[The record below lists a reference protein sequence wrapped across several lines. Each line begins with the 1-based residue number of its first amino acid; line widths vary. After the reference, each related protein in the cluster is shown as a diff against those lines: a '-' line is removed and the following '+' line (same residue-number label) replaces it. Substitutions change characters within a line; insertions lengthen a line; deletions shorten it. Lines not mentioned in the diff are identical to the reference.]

1 METVFEEISPES
13 YPEYSNPVQEMQ
25 DDSQMECLVSPGLAP
40 ESQAG
45 MLHSL
50 LESSSSCQ
58 KNYDECSEV
67 EQLRKKNALLCT
79 NLKNLKRKH
88 KNALQILRRKTKKIR
103 ELQDLLKSKDKEL
116 SNAIKKKSLDKI
128 PPGLKALFDRI
139 ISKTE
144 CENSSTKKYTEELK
158 RFALEMD
165 FLSPKAYR
173 FLRSESGDNLP
184 HARTMGKC
192 LQNIDCDPGITKE
205 SLELL
210 LAYTSK
216 EKEQH
221 RTVICQ
227 LVFDE
232 VYIFKHLQNIGEKS
246 YGVSVLGEGQA
257 TQILTFLLVSV
268 DLQWKLPVAYFPF
281 YKMQAPQKAGI
292 IEKVIHS
299 VQQTG
304 VIINGITFDGAKI
317 NFKAIRI
324 MGCDLSKSLDNYA
337 VTEGLGSEIFIY
349 PDPVHM
355 LKLVRNTFSE
365 YDLYDNED
373 RIISFRFIKA
383 LVDLQESEGVKLNN
397 HLRTEHVQFK
407 NKIMNVRLAAQTLSN
422 SVANAI
428 DVCREQLKL
437 PDFKDSQG
445 TSNFLRVFNNAFD
458 VLNSRSSN
466 HAGNKSQQS
475 KELVVSS
482 PNGTGF
488 IGMRACLTNLVQ
500 IYKNLKIRASEDDIE
515 LKTYALNQDHL
526 ELFFGCI
533 RTRLGCNTN
542 PTVLQFRSSYKKLLT
557 YVELK
562 QNPEGGNC
570 LGDLAKISVLGLN
583 TNGNLNYLNGV
594 KENNQTQEKFTT
606 EEEVEI
612 EIKENLKKKSVTD
625 EDLLAISEIVKNFS
639 TTTELSLE
647 LQADV
652 IVTKIKGKVFCE
664 GCVSELTQT
673 NNANE
678 EHASDLILALTKH
691 CEAYMRQCI
700 EVMGEV
706 EFHKS
711 MEVQEMVNTL
721 LFTFKDYAFENS
733 LTHLTDS
740 IDHYVNLLSVY
751 ITTYAKVRMRQRENK
766 INEKLSNRNK
776 LHRLTHFKN
785 M

>member
-184 HARTMGKC
+184 HARTMGKW

-257 TQILTFLLVSV
+257 TQILTFMLVSV

-373 RIISFRFIKA
+373 RIISFRFIKS

-407 NKIMNVRLAAQTLSN
+407 NKIMN
-422 SVANAI
+422 
-428 DVCREQLKL
+428 
-437 PDFKDSQG
+437 
-445 TSNFLRVFNNAFD
+445 
-458 VLNSRSSN
+458 
-466 HAGNKSQQS
+466 
-475 KELVVSS
+475 
-482 PNGTGF
+482 
-488 IGMRACLTNLVQ
+488 
-500 IYKNLKIRASEDDIE
+500 
-515 LKTYALNQDHL
+515 
-526 ELFFGCI
+526 
-533 RTRLGCNTN
+533 
-542 PTVLQFRSSYKKLLT
+542 
-557 YVELK
+557 
-562 QNPEGGNC
+562 
-570 LGDLAKISVLGLN
+570 
-583 TNGNLNYLNGV
+583 
-594 KENNQTQEKFTT
+594 NNQTQEKFTT

-625 EDLLAISEIVKNFS
+625 EDLLAISEIMKNFS

-700 EVMGEV
+700 EGIEVMGEV

-711 MEVQEMVNTL
+711 MEVEEMVNTL